1 MCKAVVSYSGG
12 KDSILALERAIT
24 QGYRIEALLVTFDV
38 RTGRSFFHNL
48 PLGLLKEVG
57 RCLELPFKAVDSQGE
72 DYRER
77 FAAVLESFKR
87 SGTEVCVFGD
97 IDIEEHR
104 SWCRSLCDE
113 VGLKAVFPLWGEKRE
128 DLVREI
134 ISKGYRCV
142 LQKVRK
148 SCFDK
153 TVLGLPLTEEL
164 IEGMKAKNIDVC
176 GENGEYHTFVVDG
189 PLFRSKL
196 TYTVAGVKES
206 QDTFSLVL
214 EEKKEE
220 SFQ

>member
-1 MCKAVVSYSGG
+1 MYKAVVSYSGG
-12 KDSILALERAIT
+12 KDSILALERAIA
-24 QGYRIEALLVTFDV
+24 QGYRIEALLVTLDV

-57 RCLELPFKAVDSQGE
+57 RCLELPLKTVDSKGE

-77 FAAVLESFKR
+77 FAAVLKEFKR
-87 SGTEVCVFGD
+87 SGTEACVFGD

-113 VGLKAVFPLWGEKRE
+113 VGLKAVFPLWGEERE
-128 DLVREI
+128 ELVGEVV
-134 ISKGYRCV
+134 SKGYCCV

-153 TVLGLPLTEEL
+153 EVLGSPLTQEL
-164 IEGMKAKNIDVC
+164 IEEMRAKNIDVC

-196 TYTVAGVKES
+196 TYTVAGVQES
-206 QDTFSLVL
+206 EDTFSLVL
-214 EEKKEE
+214 KEKKEE
-220 SFQ
+220 NFQ

>member
-12 KDSILALERAIT
+12 KDSILALERSIGL
-24 QGYRIEALLVTFDV
+24 GYQIEALLVTFDV
-38 RTGRSFFHNL
+38 RTNRSFFHNL
-48 PLGLLKEVG
+48 PLSLLKEVG
-57 RCLELPFKAVDSQGE
+57 RCLDLPLKTVDSQGE
-72 DYRER
+72 NYRQR
-77 FAAVLESFKR
+77 FAAALEEFKR
-87 SGTEVCVFGD
+87 NGTEVCVFGD

-113 VGLKAVFPLWGEKRE
+113 VGLKAVFPLWGEERE
-128 DLVREI
+128 ELVREI
-134 ISKGYRCV
+134 ISKGYCCI

-153 TVLGLPLTEEL
+153 TVLGSSLSEDL
-164 IEGMKAKNIDVC
+164 IEEMRAKNIDVC

-189 PLFRSKL
+189 PLFRTKL
-196 TYTVAGVKES
+196 TYTVAGVQES

>member
-12 KDSILALERAIT
+12 KDSILALERAIA

-57 RCLELPFKAVDSQGE
+57 RCLELPLKTVDSQGD

-77 FAAVLESFKR
+77 FVEVLKEFKR
-87 SGTEVCVFGD
+87 RGVEVCVFGD

-104 SWCRSLCDE
+104 NWCRSLCEE
-113 VGLKAVFPLWGEKRE
+113 VSLEAVFPLWGEERE
-128 DLVREI
+128 ELVREVV
-134 ISKGYRCV
+134 SKGYRCI
-142 LQKVRK
+142 LEKVRK

-153 TVLGLPLTEEL
+153 AVLGSPLTEEL
-164 IEGMKAKNIDVC
+164 IEEMRAKGVDVC

-196 TYTVAGVKES
+196 TYTVVGVQES

-220 SFQ
+220 NFQ